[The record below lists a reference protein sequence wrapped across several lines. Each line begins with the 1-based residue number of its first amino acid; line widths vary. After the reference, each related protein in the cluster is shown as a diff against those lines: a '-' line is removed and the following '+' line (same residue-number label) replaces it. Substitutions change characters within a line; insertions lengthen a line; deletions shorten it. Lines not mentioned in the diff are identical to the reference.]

1 VPPSC
6 PAARGKPAPCCQEPP
21 SPGNTCSCS
30 PIYLDPG
37 IHLAACNHCNP
48 LPPPSSFQASGYTGD
63 PLALSYWAA
72 SNLPLGPSTRQQLL
86 AAPHAGARLRLL
98 LLLLGELGALCCR
111 RCGAGLAAAGDTLKL
126 SPEGIGGTFVNS
138 AG

>member
-1 VPPSC
+1 MC
-6 PAARGKPAPCCQEPP
+6 RLPARRLHAAKNPQPWQ
-21 SPGNTCSCS
+21 
-30 PIYLDPG
+30 YLQLITHPNPHPG
-37 IHLAACNHCNP
+37 IHLAAYQP
-48 LPPPSSFQASGYTGD
+48 LQLPPAPPPSSSQASGYTGD

-86 AAPHAGARLRLL
+86 AAPHAAARLRLL
-98 LLLLGELGALCCR
+98 LLVLGELGALCCR